1 MQNYADLIISGLDPD
16 GVVSFKLYRQHT
28 VNIDNTYIKD
38 LDKLGRDIKKIII
51 IDNISENFSQQPKNG
66 LNIADF
72 EGNEYDEELKY
83 LKDDLIKLVKLRPDD
98 VRFYLKDIQKKMDK
112 RAVLFKNLN
121 EKDNYEEN
129 EFYSCNNS
137 LFEEIINDKD

>member
-121 EKDNYEEN
+121 EKNNYDEN
-129 EFYSCNNS
+129 DFYSCNNS